1 MAIFLMSRRAPRRR
15 LALAAGLSCAMLA
28 GAPAMAS
35 PLTFAEAIERARASA
50 PSIEAQSLRTRAART
65 AADAADA
72 LPDPQLDLSLQ
83 NVPVT
88 GPEAFS
94 LGRDFMTMKTIGVRQ
109 EFPNLAKRHARF
121 GRAEADIAAAQAG
134 EAVTVR
140 DVRVAA
146 ALAWIDLFYAERRL
160 AVLDLLDES
169 IAGLAGT
176 VEARIVSGSAR
187 PSEGLAPRRLKVEL
201 ANRRSAIEAE
211 ISKAKAEL
219 TRWTGDPDPQA
230 IGAVPDWTL
239 DPDRLR
245 AAVDALPRLQQLDA
259 ATAQAEADVRLAR
272 AEKRPDWSVGV
283 SYGKREPNF
292 SDMVSLNVSVDL
304 PLFTKHR
311 QDPLIAASMEEAQ
324 AARLERQAAERQVR
338 AELEADL
345 AEHRAHHESYLRAT
359 QTLVPLARKTA
370 ELDRASYAAGR
381 IDLGTAIQ
389 ATLALAQARID
400 AVDRE
405 AMAARDGVRIKL
417 TYGEVSQ

>member
-1 MAIFLMSRRAPRRR
+1 MAILLLSRRAPRRR
-15 LALAAGLSCAMLA
+15 LALAAGFSCVMLA
-28 GAPAMAS
+28 SVPAIAS
-35 PLTFAEAIERARASA
+35 PLTFTATLERAHAFA
-50 PSIEAQSLRTRAART
+50 PSVEARALRTRAART

-72 LPDPQLDLSLQ
+72 LPDPQLDFSLQ

-94 LGRDFMTMKTIGVRQ
+94 LGRDFMTMKTIGIRQ
-109 EFPNLAKRHARF
+109 EIPNLAKRHARL
-121 GRAEADIAAAQAG
+121 GRAEADIAAAEAS
-134 EAVTVR
+134 EAVSVR
-140 DVRVAA
+140 EVQVAA

-160 AVLDLLDES
+160 AVLDLLDKS
-169 IAGLAGT
+169 IGDLAGT
-176 VEARIVSGSAR
+176 VEARITSGSAR
-187 PSEGLAPRRLKVEL
+187 PSEGLAPRRLKTEL
-201 ANRRSAIEAE
+201 ADQRSMVEAE
-211 ISKAKAEL
+211 IAKAKAEL
-219 TRWTGDPDPQA
+219 TRWTGDPDPQV
-230 IGAVPDWTL
+230 IGPVPDWTL

-245 AAVDALPRLQQLDA
+245 AAINALPRLQQLDA

-283 SYGKREPNF
+283 SYGKREPNY
-292 SDMVSLNVSVDL
+292 SDMVSLNVSIDL
-304 PLFTKHR
+304 PLFAKHR
-311 QDPLIAASMEEAQ
+311 QDPLIAARMEEAQ

-370 ELDRASYAAGR
+370 ALDRASYAAGR

-389 ATLALAQARID
+389 ATLALAQAQID

-405 AMAARDGVRIKL
+405 ATAVRDGVRIKL
-417 TYGEVSQ
+417 TYAEVS